1 MKIAVISDIHD
12 NLVNLEK
19 CLVWCEENGVEKIV
33 CCGDVA
39 NGETLQ
45 FLSENFTGEIFLVR
59 GNLEIYEEEEIKPFK
74 NYIYGGRTAV
84 WEIGGKKIG
93 VCHEPF
99 LIKELFAKIKSPLSR
114 GVDAPRGRGVLIDKI
129 DVIFY
134 GHTHKP
140 WIEDRGGTL
149 LVNPGT
155 LGGVFSRATFAFYDT
170 AKSAPELKI
179 LDLL

>member
-1 MKIAVISDIHD
+1 MKIAIVSDIHD
-12 NLVNLEK
+12 NLVNLQK
-19 CLVWCEENGVEKIV
+19 CLAWCKENSVEKMI
-33 CCGDVA
+33 CCGDVT
-39 NGETLQ
+39 NGETLK
-45 FLSENFTGEIFLVR
+45 FLSQNFSGEIFLVR
-59 GNLEIYEEEEIKPFK
+59 GNMELYDEDELVAYSNIID
-74 NYIYGGRTAV
+74 GGRTAIWDV
-84 WEIGGKKIG
+84 DTKKIG

-114 GVDAPRGRGVLIDKI
+114 RVPEGQGALINKL

-149 LVNPGT
+149 VVNPGT

-170 AKSAPELKI
+170 AKNAPELKI